1 MHSKYDLKA
10 FLHVN
15 KVRKGLKNT
24 LHNMQICSVS
34 WGRGP
39 SHLNKTVKGH
49 TILKRKKLFNCMIMV
64 FSKLYLYVICIMY
77 ILFQLQP
84 VS

>member
-39 SHLNKTVKGH
+39 SHLNQKIKGQ
-49 TILKRKKLFNCMIMV
+49 TILRCKKLFYCKIV
-64 FSKLYLYVICIMY
+64 VLSKLY
-77 ILFQLQP
+77 
-84 VS
+84 